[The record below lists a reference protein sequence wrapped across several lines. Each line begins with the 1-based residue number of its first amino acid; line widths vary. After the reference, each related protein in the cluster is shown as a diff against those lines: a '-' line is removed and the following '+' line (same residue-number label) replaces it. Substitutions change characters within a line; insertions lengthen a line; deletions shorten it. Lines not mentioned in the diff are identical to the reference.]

1 VQDRTIGVA
10 GLGLLGRGIAACC
23 LAHGFRVV
31 GYSRRETTHAE
42 ALEFIDEAVRD
53 LVERAGFA
61 PRIIDDWRVRFV
73 PTTDL
78 AAFAGCEFVV
88 ESVVEDLETKRVVFD
103 AIEAVI
109 GDDVPVASNTSAIP
123 ITVLQQGRRHP
134 QRFLGMHW
142 AEPAHATRFLEIVR
156 GEQTSDEAFESTAR
170 LARLFGKEPSLVR
183 KDVPA
188 FVVNRIGYAMYREA
202 LHILESGIADVE
214 TIDRSCR
221 NAFGLWA
228 TMCGPFRWIDITGGP
243 ELYGRALE
251 GVLPTLSTTDELPRT
266 LRELMEAG
274 AQGSRNGRGF
284 YEYDEAEARRWDEL
298 YREHAWR
305 VRALQDEY
313 FGRERDGDA

>member
-1 VQDRTIGVA
+1 MKDRTIGVA

-23 LAHGFRVV
+23 LSHGFRVV
-31 GYSRRETTHAE
+31 GYSRRETTHAD
-42 ALEFIDEAVRD
+42 ALDYIDQAIRD
-53 LVERAGFA
+53 LVERAGF
-61 PRIIDDWRVRFV
+61 PPQIIDDWRTRFE

-88 ESVVEDLETKRVVFD
+88 ESVVEDLEAKRAVFD
-103 AIEAVI
+103 AIE
-109 GDDVPVASNTSAIP
+109 DVVGENVTVASNTSAIP
-123 ITVLQQGRRHP
+123 ISMLQQDRRHP
-134 QRFLGMHW
+134 ERFLGMHW
-142 AEPAHATRFLEIVR
+142 AEPAHATRFLEIIR
-156 GEQTSDEAFESTAR
+156 GEKTSDVAFESTAR
-170 LARLFGKEPSLVR
+170 LARLFGKEPSLVE

-228 TMCGPFRWIDITGGP
+228 TICGPFRWIDISGGP
-243 ELYGRALE
+243 ALYAHALE
-251 GVLPTLSTTDELPRT
+251 GVLPSLSTSSELPRT
-266 LRELMEAG
+266 LRKLMEDG
-274 AQGSRNGRGF
+274 ARGSLNGRGF
-284 YEYDEAEARRWDEL
+284 YDYDEDEARRWDEL

-313 FGRERDGDA
+313 FGRTRDDDA